1 MLTGFVSWSLLN
13 LIYSYKEAKSKIPW
27 GIFLKIAF
35 GENSAT
41 RLSGSWPDLS
51 DPRFFTRFFIACPGS
66 FGVSNHLINSNYEN

>member
-1 MLTGFVSWSLLN
+1 V
-13 LIYSYKEAKSKIPW
+13 
-27 GIFLKIAF
+27 KIAF

-66 FGVSNHLINSNYEN
+66 FRVSNHLINCNYEN